1 MNTVNWVISY
11 LPSSLVC
18 SFTDL
23 LFLPPTVSASG
34 LRLSGEPLQIIRA
47 TTKEEEEKT
56 LHVFE
61 LDEEKLEKVLLDP
74 RIQEKKVVVVSVAGA
89 FRKGKSFLLDF
100 FLRYLSAEGQPDWL
114 GDDDSPLEG
123 FTWRG
128 GSERETTGIL
138 LWSEPFICKTP
149 SGEEVAVLLMD
160 TQGAFDSEST
170 VRDCATIFALSTM
183 LSSVQVFNLTHNIQ
197 EDDLQ
202 HLQLFTEYGR
212 LALEDNDN
220 VSKPF
225 QCLMFLVRDWSFP
238 YESPYGVAGGRK
250 VLEKRL
256 QISDKQHQE
265 LKQIRQHIRSCF
277 EEISCFLLPHPG
289 LNVATNPHFEGKL
302 KDIERE
308 FKDQLRV
315 LIPLLLDPDNLIVKE
330 INGSKVTCRDLM
342 EYFKAYI
349 KIYQGEELPEPK
361 SMLQATAEANNLA
374 AVTTAKSD
382 YSKRMETVC
391 GGDKPYLHPDRLEE
405 DHLRCKQSSIDI
417 FKSTRKMGGVEFSK
431 QYLEQLEAEIDEQYE
446 NFKKHNDG
454 KNIFSSARTPAVL
467 FTVMTFCYV
476 MSGVF
481 GIVGIESF
489 ANLLNLVLGLFLILL
504 VMWIYVRYSGEH
516 VGVGQQID
524 QIAEFI
530 WDKGLSQVYMQMM
543 QKGVQ
548 QALKHQTTQQK
559 TRPKTD

>member
-1 MNTVNWVISY
+1 MHKMSEDVVN
-11 LPSSLVC
+11 
-18 SFTDL
+18 
-23 LFLPPTVSASG
+23 VSASG

>member
-1 MNTVNWVISY
+1 MANDNSA
-11 LPSSLVC
+11 PGRKN
-18 SFTDL
+18 
-23 LFLPPTVSASG
+23 VSASG

-405 DHLRCKQSSIDI
+405 DHLRCKQSSIDV
-417 FKSTRKMGGVEFSK
+417 FKSTRKMGGAEFSK
-431 QYLEQLEAEIDEQYE
+431 QYLERLEAEIDEQYE

>member
-1 MNTVNWVISY
+1 MNTENWVISY
-11 LPSSLVC
+11 LPSTLVC
-18 SFTDL
+18 SFTDF
-23 LFLPPTVSASG
+23 LFLPSTVSASG

>member
-1 MNTVNWVISY
+1 M
-11 LPSSLVC
+11 
-18 SFTDL
+18 
-23 LFLPPTVSASG
+23 SASG

-265 LKQIRQHIRSCF
+265 LRQIRQHIRSCF